1 MAERKEKQ
9 GLRNVQALPNIRRDK
24 VSKKG
29 AGAAGGSREFNTY
42 TKVHPDKNVTDL
54 EGWEFP
60 IARKVFDFVQ
70 DIKDDIFKD
79 SGIKEEDVDYMTDAP
94 EEPYMTE
101 EIPFSKRLETIDPYD
116 KDAIKKLLPH
126 REPMLLIDELTNIKK
141 LFSATAIVYVKKN
154 SFYVQGHFP
163 DQPVMPG
170 VLIVEAFG
178 QAAAALTAHGINP
191 KEGFTSNN
199 LNKALEVNALST
211 WRLIELFE
219 RIALHQNSSGMP
231 KEIWVNT
238 SEAEIQPALNPSYEI
253 SKRLRN
259 REYDTDNYAV
269 RIRRYPKSRH
279 SVDVE
284 LWNDGGFW

>member
-116 KDAIKKLLPH
+116 KDAIKKLQTQIGMS
-126 REPMLLIDELTNIKK
+126 EDDIDGVYGPMTERYLKSYILDMNET
-141 LFSATAIVYVKKN
+141 FS
-154 SFYVQGHFP
+154 
-163 DQPVMPG
+163 D
-170 VLIVEAFG
+170 
-178 QAAAALTAHGINP
+178 AARFNLGLNEFSESPAALAYQQHL
-191 KEGFTSNN
+191 KE
-199 LNKALEVNALST
+199 LEAM
-211 WRLIELFE
+211 RQE
-219 RIALHQNSSGMP
+219 
-231 KEIWVNT
+231 
-238 SEAEIQPALNPSYEI
+238 
-253 SKRLRN
+253 RN
-259 REYDTDNYAV
+259 RELGVGQTPDPTVAPIPNYV
-269 RIRRYPKSRH
+269 PGEDPEVQRIPTEVPPNRVAPVPSIPKDIQLRDGGGSIH
-279 SVDVE
+279 E
-284 LWNDGGFW
+284 LWPEGMTEEEMDIQREINRMQAERRREIQG

>member
-1 MAERKEKQ
+1 VAERKEKQ

-116 KDAIKKLLPH
+116 KDAIKKLQTQIGMS
-126 REPMLLIDELTNIKK
+126 EDDIDGVYGPMTERYLKSYILDMNET
-141 LFSATAIVYVKKN
+141 FSDA
-154 SFYVQGHFP
+154 
-163 DQPVMPG
+163 
-170 VLIVEAFG
+170 
-178 QAAAALTAHGINP
+178 
-191 KEGFTSNN
+191 
-199 LNKALEVNALST
+199 
-211 WRLIELFE
+211 
-219 RIALHQNSSGMP
+219 
-231 KEIWVNT
+231 
-238 SEAEIQPALNPSYEI
+238 
-253 SKRLRN
+253 
-259 REYDTDNYAV
+259 
-269 RIRRYPKSRH
+269 
-279 SVDVE
+279 
-284 LWNDGGFW
+284 